1 MAKKSKN
8 KYVDSIKYLESF
20 YSVVG
25 DREAMGTSLNFQDHF
40 YGIID
45 ETGNVVY
52 PSETNLKEFKT
63 SPEILA
69 LDFVVDAYEDF
80 QTDINRALDNGTIRK
95 KSFLRKAKPVK
106 GWESALLSYDAH
118 MNNLYKDFVGKY
130 LASQSRH
137 TKVVDFP
144 SFISYFLRYV
154 RIRKKNCSMT
164 KHIMSF
170 NTTRRISGLIVEVLD
185 NDYNDKNFITEK
197 ILKDPYFN
205 TYYSTARK
213 YGFKIDA
220 TVPWRLYADIK
231 TAEMRHYMNK
241 PATENGF
248 QAYGIENITSLFS
261 VYYYKTYRKD
271 ILFLKKYL
279 ITFYNNFVSANP
291 FSVRACGGSNK
302 THTKI
307 VDRYPEDESSLDQF
321 YSDASW
327 ALLYFQIRLM
337 EEDIMLTPNRMS
349 KARSDIL
356 RIERYQNFEQVAK
369 YIKNSIL
376 KLKIDQVA

>member
-1 MAKKSKN
+1 M
-8 KYVDSIKYLESF
+8 
-20 YSVVG
+20 
-25 DREAMGTSLNFQDHF
+25 
-40 YGIID
+40 
-45 ETGNVVY
+45 
-52 PSETNLKEFKT
+52 
-63 SPEILA
+63 
-69 LDFVVDAYEDF
+69 
-80 QTDINRALDNGTIRK
+80 
-95 KSFLRKAKPVK
+95 
-106 GWESALLSYDAH
+106 
-118 MNNLYKDFVGKY
+118 
-130 LASQSRH
+130 
-137 TKVVDFP
+137 
-144 SFISYFLRYV
+144 
-154 RIRKKNCSMT
+154 
-164 KHIMSF
+164 
-170 NTTRRISGLIVEVLD
+170 
-185 NDYNDKNFITEK
+185 
-197 ILKDPYFN
+197 
-205 TYYSTARK
+205 
-213 YGFKIDA
+213 
-220 TVPWRLYADIK
+220 PWRLYADIK

-248 QAYGIENITSLFS
+248 QAYGVENITSLFS